1 MSLLGLMR
9 GALPGAVAARAGY
22 LHGQDEQRKEDEATK
37 RQTLLDQMK
46 AAMNQSQ
53 IEENKSRAKYYE
65 QIGNAKENP
74 DLPVTWK
81 LDGTTGGYTALPT
94 RMRPGA
100 AAGAE
105 SKSETTGTTGATGTT
120 GPSEQPKSLLG
131 QMKGDDFGGRT
142 TDFEEGVRA
151 GAGTVPSDAP
161 GTPST
166 AGTLLS
172 RMKDTPSAVAAV
184 AGVRSDVTAP
194 PKPLKA
200 PPTPKGPTLRRAGV
214 VNPASGNLEDVYS
227 DGSRKVVRVATDA
240 ELARANHVPSS
251 GARGAAGPKPLNPKQ
266 VEDYLNSV
274 ADKAIRATG
283 GDAQKAAEAVL
294 NDPVGRTAY
303 DHGLA
308 TRHFLAAKQRFDRQA
323 GIDRDT
329 HDINPDGTPIV
340 TTPSGRERLASSAG
354 HADDHFDEWCRNDEQ
369 AADQRDRDEE
379 TRRAEWKRGSR
390 RRRSRVV
397 DQRRQLSAD
406 PRGRRDGDRSTGSQR
421 CHHLRACNEFAVS
434 QRSGEGS
441 TKKATRQDAMISYGR
456 GFGGTSPIFRR
467 MSLVSAFRSAMQIRS
482 NRRPPTATPGGSERH
497 PSEQRT
503 CGCPVKR
510 FTRTSMPPAR
520 SCRHAV
526 GQRNARTAHAT
537 AATRVMSAARGMDAL
552 FIPTTLSA
560 AGQARQRMNAEWS
573 R

>member
-340 TTPSGRERLASSAG
+340 TTLPGAKGSPVAPATRTTTSTSGAGTTSKPPTNATGTKKPAGPSGNVDLGGGEAASSTS
-354 HADDHFDEWCRNDEQ
+354 
-369 AADQRDRDEE
+369 AA
-379 TRRAEWKRGSR
+379 S
-390 RRRSRVV
+390 
-397 DQRRQLSAD
+397 
-406 PRGRRDGDRSTGSQR
+406 SQR
-421 CHHLRACNEFAVS
+421 TPEDAATATEALV
-434 QRSGEGS
+434 RSGAITYEHAMS
-441 TKKATRQDAMISYGR
+441 SQFLSDQAKALLR
-456 GFGGTSPIFRR
+456 
-467 MSLVSAFRSAMQIRS
+467 
-482 NRRPPTATPGGSERH
+482 
-497 PSEQRT
+497 
-503 CGCPVKR
+503 KR
-510 FTRTSMPPAR
+510 LGKT
-520 SCRHAV
+520 
-526 GQRNARTAHAT
+526 Q
-537 AATRVMSAARGMDAL
+537 
-552 FIPTTLSA
+552 
-560 AGQARQRMNAEWS
+560 
-573 R
+573 